1 MLAILFGQY
10 DTNLTYIITYSTQ
23 SLNSHE
29 TRHLI
34 HSLFIFRV
42 KSQHHSNKRYPNI
55 CPCSICLICT
65 IRKMLFEC
73 LFLIG
78 YSISKESPCCQSIE
92 DCWEGIAEY
101 HLCTNCPVIE
111 ADVGWMTQYF
121 VSVCFREEERNI
133 FPMMRIW
140 YVERWGVGELNK
152 HTTNI
157 TYIPCVIKTWLSFL
171 SRWI

>member
-1 MLAILFGQY
+1 MGVQCKKNIAIYYLLGGDREKVCTHNDKNEAFEALKKYKVNVGNFIWTIRHQSNVY
-10 DTNLTYIITYSTQ
+10 TYILTQ

-55 CPCSICLICT
+55 CPCSIRLICT

-92 DCWEGIAEY
+92 DC
-101 HLCTNCPVIE
+101 
-111 ADVGWMTQYF
+111 
-121 VSVCFREEERNI
+121 
-133 FPMMRIW
+133 
-140 YVERWGVGELNK
+140 
-152 HTTNI
+152 
-157 TYIPCVIKTWLSFL
+157 
-171 SRWI
+171 